1 MKERNNLEELG
12 LDRRII
18 LHSKAGCD
26 GVDWIQLAR
35 VRSNDGLFYDHS
47 SVSPSR
53 FIKDGKFVSTCQVS
67 DRQLLKM
74 ALLYEVS

>member
-35 VRSNDGLFYDHS
+35 VRYNDGLFLRPQQCIAVAVYKRREICFDL
-47 SVSPSR
+47 PSQR
-53 FIKDGKFVSTCQVS
+53 PSASQDGLTI
-67 DRQLLKM
+67 
-74 ALLYEVS
+74 